1 MAIRASRLRRHMA
14 KHGLRPV
21 LVTLSSILPRTRP
34 ASVPSFVVQQR
45 SSLRTGGVPWSETD
59 PPVEIRPMRILR
71 KRSAQ
76 RRGTA
81 VVETAV
87 VLPVYVLLILGI
99 VEFGHATMVINLL
112 QSGCRTAARMGSMQ
126 GPNTDQVVAKVRQ
139 TLGTAINPDMV
150 NVYVQDAS
158 SMDSGAVWPTT
169 DAEVQALPPIEL
181 SEAEPRQMF
190 VVRASVNYNDVSVL
204 PMPFLA
210 GVTLDAQAF
219 MRHE

>member
-1 MAIRASRLRRHMA
+1 
-14 KHGLRPV
+14 
-21 LVTLSSILPRTRP
+21 
-34 ASVPSFVVQQR
+34 
-45 SSLRTGGVPWSETD
+45 
-59 PPVEIRPMRILR
+59 
-71 KRSAQ
+71 
-76 RRGTA
+76 
-81 VVETAV
+81 
-87 VLPVYVLLILGI
+87 
-99 VEFGHATMVINLL
+99 MVINLL

-126 GPNTDQVVAKVRQ
+126 GPTTNEVIAKVRQ
-139 TLGTAINPDMV
+139 TLGTAINPDVV
-150 NVYVQDAS
+150 NIYVQDAS

-169 DAEVQALPPIEL
+169 DAEVQALPPLEV

>member
-1 MAIRASRLRRHMA
+1 MRTLR
-14 KHGLRPV
+14 
-21 LVTLSSILPRTRP
+21 I
-34 ASVPSFVVQQR
+34 
-45 SSLRTGGVPWSETD
+45 
-59 PPVEIRPMRILR
+59 
-71 KRSAQ
+71 RSAQ

-87 VLPVYVLLILGI
+87 VLPVYVLLVLAII
-99 VEFGHATMVINLL
+99 EFGHATMVINLL

-126 GPNTDQVVAKVRQ
+126 GPNTDQAIAKVRQ
-139 TLGTAINPDMV
+139 TLGTAIDPGVV